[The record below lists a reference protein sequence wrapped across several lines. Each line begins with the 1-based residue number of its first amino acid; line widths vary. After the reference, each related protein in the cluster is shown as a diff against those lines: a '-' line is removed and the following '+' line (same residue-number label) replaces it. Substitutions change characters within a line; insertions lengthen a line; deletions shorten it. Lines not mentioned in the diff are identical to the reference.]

1 MLWPEIGNR
10 ISYTP
15 HAMFYPAHLNLQNRK
30 CLVVGGGKVAER
42 KVRSLLLSSGNVT
55 LISPD
60 ATESLKNLAQIGQVV
75 WHRRQF
81 QTNDTVGMFL
91 VCAATDFSEINTQ
104 IFKDA
109 YDANE
114 IRLVN
119 VVDVIPECTF
129 AAASVVMLENLAI
142 SISTSGKS
150 PAMSRRIREYLEA
163 KFGTRSLYKL
173 ERNGNTIPIENRRVP
188 YPVYLLLENRRC
200 VVIRNAGKMSQ
211 EMVWRIDLL
220 RRCRASI
227 TCIDPTDVDSHLL
240 SDAFL
245 VLTDL
250 ECEGPVFTGNQIQLI
265 ENLNSPEA
273 GTFVTPSLV
282 IDDNLIISISTQSE
296 NAADGSEVRRIR
308 TELAEK
314 FENTGYGAF
323 IDFLGELRPL
333 VLKSIRSQEKRQQFF
348 DTLIDR
354 IPDVTINEQQTCC
367 LGFTNTACTTECV
380 FNWVHRGQIE
390 HAHQYALQQIR
401 KRKIGKLGS

>member
-1 MLWPEIGNR
+1 
-10 ISYTP
+10 
-15 HAMFYPAHLNLQNRK
+15 MFYPAHLNLQDRK

-42 KVRSLLLSSGNVT
+42 KVMSLLLSGGDVT

-60 ATESLKNLAQIGQVV
+60 ATESLKNLAKIGQVM
-75 WHRRQF
+75 WHRHQF

-104 IFKDA
+104 VFKDA
-109 YDANE
+109 YEANG

-129 AAASVVMLENLAI
+129 AAASVVMLRNLAI

-163 KFGTRSLYKL
+163 KFGTSSLYKL
-173 ERNGNTIPIENRRVP
+173 ERNENAIPIENRRVP
-188 YPVYLLLENRRC
+188 YPVYLLLENLRC

-211 EMVWRIDLL
+211 EMVRRIDLL

-250 ECEGPVFTGNQIQLI
+250 ECEGSVFAGNQIQLI

-296 NAADGSEVRRIR
+296 NAADRSEVRRIK

-314 FENTGYGAF
+314 FENAGYGAF

-333 VLKSIRSQEKRQQFF
+333 VLKSIGSQEKRQQFF
-348 DTLIDR
+348 DTLIDH
-354 IPDVTINEQQTCC
+354 IPDVTINGQQTCC
-367 LGFTNTACTTECV
+367 LGFTNTACATECI
-380 FNWVHRGQIE
+380 FNWVRRGQIE
-390 HAHQYALQQIR
+390 RAHQYALQRIR